1 MTPDL
6 PTPSPERSAGDSTHA
21 LANDATRN
29 LVRTFQ
35 RVTTSMYASSGLNQT
50 LQVIANGVIQL
61 VGFRSAVVGVA
72 LEAGGFEYVAFN
84 GPAEVRAAMHGATM
98 SREQWEWRLGNCA
111 RWGSLC
117 WIDHRVIWPDSMTA
131 WIPDQHMVGAQDDDP
146 DAWDPEDFLFAPLLG
161 HDGQALGVLSVDL
174 PVDGRKPDAA
184 QLELLELFAESAALA
199 LRQSMLVDQLHEQH
213 RLSQHMATHDPLTG
227 LANRTALNAEAG
239 ELVAASSGP
248 VGAFVVD
255 LDEFKDVNDEFGHAA
270 GDEVLVVVAQR
281 MARVLRTEDV
291 LARTGGDEF
300 VAVVAGSEGVVQMQ
314 LLLDRLHTVITA
326 PIKGQAGTYRV
337 GASIGMAMM
346 PTPVTVAELLQAAD
360 ADMYRLKRARGRRP
374 QLQLKLAT

>member
-1 MTPDL
+1 
-6 PTPSPERSAGDSTHA
+6 
-21 LANDATRN
+21 
-29 LVRTFQ
+29 
-35 RVTTSMYASSGLNQT
+35 MYASSGLNQT

-72 LEAGGFEYVAFN
+72 LEDGGFEYVAFN
-84 GPAEVRAAMHGATM
+84 GPPEVRAAMSGATM
-98 SREQWEWRLGNCA
+98 SREQWDWRIGNCV

-131 WIPDQHMVGAQDDDP
+131 WIPDRQMVGATADDP

-161 HDGQALGVLSVDL
+161 QHGQVLGVLSVDL

-213 RLSQHMATHDPLTG
+213 RLSQHMAMHDPLTG
-227 LANRTALNAEAG
+227 LANRTALNADADH
-239 ELVAASSGP
+239 LLASSTGP

-255 LDEFKDVNDEFGHAA
+255 LDHFKDVNDEFGHAA

-281 MARVLRTEDV
+281 MARVLRNHDV

-300 VAVVAGSEGVVQMQ
+300 VAVVAGSEGCAQMQ
-314 LLLDRLHTVITA
+314 LLLDRLHSVITA
-326 PIKGQAGTYRV
+326 PIKGLAGTYCV
-337 GASIGMAMM
+337 GASIGMSMM
-346 PTPVTVAELLQAAD
+346 RTPVTVAELLQSAD
-360 ADMYRLKRARGRRP
+360 ADMYRLKRARRRRP
-374 QLQLKLAT
+374 QLRLELST